1 MIILRVVP
9 QQQQLLLRRKYYP
22 SKKIANQNTHGLS
35 CVKVRS
41 RSTSMARRPLSA
53 QELNAPTCSR
63 TLFAENGGGRP
74 GTADG
79 GDAVAALQDTPT
91 AAARDRRHA
100 ADSVQSTNGRQP
112 SSKRSARLASG
123 EIVPGLLVTRA
134 PCVRTNAASVSTKN
148 DEDSRTPGEKK
159 YCLQMRKKPLITLM
173 RIVLGQS

>member
-74 GTADG
+74 
-79 GDAVAALQDTPT
+79 DTPT